1 MVDNPVL
8 ILIGSHNIADPLI
21 VCVGPAELRDLAV
34 RLQPLVELVMMVRRD
49 SSKVTWLIGTSRL
62 L

>member
-21 VCVGPAELRDLAV
+21 GCVGSAEMRDLAI

-49 SSKVTWLIGTSRL
+49 SSKVTCLISTARL